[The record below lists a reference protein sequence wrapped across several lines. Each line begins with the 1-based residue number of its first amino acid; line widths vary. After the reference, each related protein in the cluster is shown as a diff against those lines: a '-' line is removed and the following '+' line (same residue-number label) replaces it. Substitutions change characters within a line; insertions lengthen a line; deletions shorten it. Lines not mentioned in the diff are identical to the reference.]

1 MPDTPRL
8 RPHPEER
15 LASPVQLVDLTAA
28 AAELRHEPHAAVAGH
43 RQIAVFRSGPV
54 TLLAFAFEADG
65 ILKEHQTDGVV
76 TIHALSGHLRIIV
89 DEEAFEL
96 TAGRLLALAPHT
108 RHTVLALAPSDMLLT
123 VHKSTL

>member
-1 MPDTPRL
+1 MPDSTRL

-15 LASPVQLVDLTAA
+15 LASPVQLVDLPAA
-28 AAELRHEPHAAVAGH
+28 AAALRREAHAPVAGH

-54 TLLAFAFEADG
+54 TLLAFAFDADG

-76 TIHALSGHLRIIV
+76 TIHALTGHLRVIV
-89 DEEAFEL
+89 DEEAYEL
-96 TAGRLLALAPHT
+96 TAGRLLALAPNT

-123 VHKSTL
+123 VHKGNL